1 MWKFEFLKRCIV
13 EKFKFLQILLGDK
26 NATSLCSKNIS
37 TLSQLDS
44 GLTIWVRW
52 VSQFHRKK
60 PTIDLVDELDFYEQE
75 NDENTEIENTEI
87 EKKLKKKA
95 KIKNKLVKKVKKEV
109 IEDEDDDKEHQCYRW
124 VAF

>member
-1 MWKFEFLKRCIV
+1 MVNFI
-13 EKFKFLQILLGDK
+13 
-26 NATSLCSKNIS
+26 
-37 TLSQLDS
+37 
-44 GLTIWVRW
+44 
-52 VSQFHRKK
+52 KK
-60 PTIDLVDELDFYEQE
+60 TTIDLVDELDFYEQE

-109 IEDEDDDKEHQCYRW
+109 IEDEDDDKEHQCYRL

>member
-1 MWKFEFLKRCIV
+1 M
-13 EKFKFLQILLGDK
+13 LQKLGVSSDWYL
-26 NATSLCSKNIS
+26 SLTHN
-37 TLSQLDS
+37 LSQLS
-44 GLTIWVRW
+44 LSI
-52 VSQFHRKK
+52 SQKK

-109 IEDEDDDKEHQCYRW
+109 IEDEDDDKEHQCYR
-124 VAF
+124 

>member
-1 MWKFEFLKRCIV
+1 MI
-13 EKFKFLQILLGDK
+13 G
-26 NATSLCSKNIS
+26 IS
-37 TLSQLDS
+37 AWLI
-44 GLTIWVRW
+44 IWVSW
-52 VSQFHRKK
+52 VCQFHRKK

-75 NDENTEIENTEI
+75 NDKNTEIENTEI